1 VVIPVA
7 GLCWAVDVAL
17 DDVGRLNELVG
28 SSTPGHLET
37 VPLGG
42 DLGAFGF
49 INEDGKGL
57 GLEFNRRASL
67 LADIPRSDYIVGP
80 MVIFGRLSA
89 LDPDFTDCPPVLV
102 NALVRR

>member
-17 DDVGRLNELVG
+17 DDVGRLNELV
-28 SSTPGHLET
+28 
-37 VPLGG
+37 
-42 DLGAFGF
+42 
-49 INEDGKGL
+49 
-57 GLEFNRRASL
+57 
-67 LADIPRSDYIVGP
+67 
-80 MVIFGRLSA
+80 VIFGRLSA